1 MIPQETSCERPMA
14 HRSRSAPHLLHAAAG
29 EVAGEVAGEASAE
42 VAAEAS
48 AEVAG
53 EAAGEAVGAAVGEA
67 VGELMAARLSRTP
80 TSRPRP
86 SGPRIV
92 TLLH

>member
-42 VAAEAS
+42 VAAEA
-48 AEVAG
+48 
-53 EAAGEAVGAAVGEA
+53 AGEAVDEAVGEA

-92 TLLH
+92 TPLH

>member
-29 EVAGEVAGEASAE
+29 EVAGEASAEAAAEASAE
-42 VAAEAS
+42 VAAEA
-48 AEVAG
+48 
-53 EAAGEAVGAAVGEA
+53 AGEAVDEAVGEA